1 MKRRMMTRKETA
13 LIRILRSALPLAAAF
28 AAFVLICVKCLS
40 GRYAWDLPFTDMNGS
55 PKQTLETLPAGVVGL
70 LGSERQELDSYY
82 NIQTIR
88 TTFPGEAILGGV
100 NTVNRALHLQKLF
113 AGASRRAAEI
123 GYDALQVVAQ
133 NQLPYEEYY
142 TLLQIVEAEA
152 TGGDVKSKTLI
163 ANVVLNRVA
172 DERFPNTI
180 TEVVWQNVDGHPQFS
195 PTADGR
201 MGNLTITEST
211 IQAVRK
217 ALEGEDNSQG
227 ALFFV
232 ARSSASSENLE
243 WFDDSL
249 VFLFEYGGHE
259 FYKFGE

>member
-1 MKRRMMTRKETA
+1 MMTKKKTITA
-13 LIRILRSALPLAAAF
+13 IIGALVPAAA
-28 AAFVLICVKCLS
+28 ALALFVLICTWCLS
-40 GRYAWDLPFTDMNGS
+40 DRNAWDIPFAGMNG
-55 PKQTLETLPAGVVGL
+55 KEEHTIETLPAGIVGL
-70 LGSERQELDSYY
+70 LGSERLERDYYY
-82 NIQTIR
+82 NVRTIR
-88 TTFPGEAILGGV
+88 TTFPGETILGGV
-100 NTVNRALHLQKLF
+100 SSVNRSLHLQKLF
-113 AGASRRAAEI
+113 SGYSRRAAEI
-123 GYDALQVVAQ
+123 GYDALQVVAE
-133 NQLPYEEYY
+133 NQLPYQEYY
-142 TLLQIVEAEA
+142 TRLQIVEAEA
-152 TGGDVKSKTLI
+152 TGGDIKSKTLI

-172 DERFPNTI
+172 DPRFPDTI

-217 ALEGEDNSQG
+217 ALEGENNSQG

-249 VFLFEYGGHE
+249 VFLFKYGGHE
-259 FYKFGE
+259 FYKFAEQ